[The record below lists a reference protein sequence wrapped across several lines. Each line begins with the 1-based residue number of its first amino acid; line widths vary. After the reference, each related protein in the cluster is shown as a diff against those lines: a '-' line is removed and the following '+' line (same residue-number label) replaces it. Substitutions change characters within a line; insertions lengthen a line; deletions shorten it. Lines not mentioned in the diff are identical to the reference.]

1 MRSELQG
8 LPPADVDQTGMK
20 NRHRLIVALLAGALF
35 IVLSFGAKWVI
46 FSTVLEKDE
55 TGRQPEA
62 RYEPKFKGDD

>member
-1 MRSELQG
+1 
-8 LPPADVDQTGMK
+8 MK

-62 RYEPKFKGDD
+62 DMNRNLKMMTNE